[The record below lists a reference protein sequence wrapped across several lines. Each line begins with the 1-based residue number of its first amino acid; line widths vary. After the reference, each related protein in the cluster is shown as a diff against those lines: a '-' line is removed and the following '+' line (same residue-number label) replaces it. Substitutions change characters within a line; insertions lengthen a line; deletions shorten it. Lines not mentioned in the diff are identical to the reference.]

1 MVLRFFICDAAA
13 DNVKIQEKKYIP
25 SINTNLN
32 FPTTALLIIF
42 PQGHHSFEINER
54 IHDAGHG
61 GLKMEKYY
69 VSETKN

>member
-1 MVLRFFICDAAA
+1 MVLRFFLFVMRQH

-42 PQGHHSFEINER
+42 PQGHHSFEIN
-54 IHDAGHG
+54 
-61 GLKMEKYY
+61 
-69 VSETKN
+69 